1 MHKQIPRTRSIV
13 ILMTVA
19 LSIYVTSY
27 LVLRQTHMIV
37 HFESVLIPGHIDH
50 SCGTLR
56 STSFRERCY
65 SLPAAGLKS
74 HIAAGR

>member
-19 LSIYVTSY
+19 LSIYVPSY

-37 HFESVLIPGHIDH
+37 HFESVLIPGHIGH

-56 STSFRERCY
+56 ST
-65 SLPAAGLKS
+65 
-74 HIAAGR
+74 